1 MKKEGDKLRVLA
13 LKMVGYWFFSLLS
26 RIIAAGYY
34 IFIPGRVRVS
44 ARFYQTLFPTRG
56 WLHAYLCVWRQY
68 QRFTRIFLD
77 RRWLLDFNRI
87 SVTMEGWQAFEETLQ
102 QNRGAIMLMSH
113 VGNWDVAAHL
123 LKRQEPDIRL
133 LIYMG
138 IRNGEQLEKMQKK
151 GLIEEG
157 IKIIAVG
164 HDQGSPFDLIEANTF
179 LNTGGLVSLA
189 GDVIWHKSQ
198 RTVKVDFLGHTVN
211 LPASPHLLALI
222 SERPLFVLF
231 PIKTGA
237 LQYQIRI
244 CPPIQVN
251 AKNRGD
257 RNEAVRRSAQAYADL
272 LTDTVKQHPFEWFH
286 FEPFLDRTPDK
297 KV

>member
-1 MKKEGDKLRVLA
+1 MKGKIHYGAVLIS
-13 LKMVGYWFFSLLS
+13 KKIGHCVFSLIS

-34 IFIPGRVRVS
+34 FFIPGRVRES
-44 ARFYQTLFPTRG
+44 ARFYQALFPAKGRVY
-56 WLHAYLCVWRQY
+56 AYWCVWRQY
-68 QRFTRIFLD
+68 QRFTRIFID
-77 RRWLLDFNRI
+77 RKWLLDFNRI
-87 SVTMEGWQAFEETLQ
+87 AVTLEGWDTFSETIQ
-102 QNRGAIMLMSH
+102 QNKGAILLMSH

-123 LKRQEPDIRL
+123 LKRQSPDIRL

-138 IRNGEQLEKMQKK
+138 IRNREQLEKMQKK

-179 LNTGGLVSLA
+179 LNSGGLVSLA
-189 GDVIWHKSQ
+189 GDIIWHNAQ
-198 RTVKVDFLGHTVN
+198 RTVTVDFLGHEVS

-237 LQYQIRI
+237 LQYQIRV
-244 CPPIQVN
+244 CPPIQVT
-251 AKNRGD
+251 AANRGD
-257 RNEAVRRSAQAYADL
+257 RHEAVRRSAQAYADL
-272 LTDTVKQHPFEWFH
+272 LAETVKQHPFEWFH
-286 FEPFLDRTPDK
+286 FEPFLNSTPKIDD
-297 KV
+297 